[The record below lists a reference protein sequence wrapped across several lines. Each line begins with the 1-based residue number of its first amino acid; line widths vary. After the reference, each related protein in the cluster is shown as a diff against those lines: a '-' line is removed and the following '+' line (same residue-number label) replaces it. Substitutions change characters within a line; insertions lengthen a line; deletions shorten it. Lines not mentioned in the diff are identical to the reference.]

1 VSRQDAEINCNL
13 ADLSIERFRWGT
25 NPDRTSAEEDRDF
38 VRPMANLTAV
48 AFARIPGVT
57 RNRNKSFCGE
67 RRMPEH
73 VYKVVELVG
82 SSEESVTK
90 AIDRAISKAALTI
103 RHLGWFEVA
112 QVRGHIENGKV
123 AQYQVTI
130 KAGFRLE
137 DE

>member
-1 VSRQDAEINCNL
+1 LDAGLTLKANARNCVGPERE
-13 ADLSIERFRWGT
+13 DLI
-25 NPDRTSAEEDRDF
+25 
-38 VRPMANLTAV
+38 
-48 AFARIPGVT
+48 
-57 RNRNKSFCGE
+57 
-67 RRMPEH
+67 MPEH

-90 AIDRAISKAALTI
+90 AIDRAISKAALSV

-112 QVRGHIENGKV
+112 QVRGHIEDGKV

-137 DE
+137 DT